1 MESHSTQEQIMKSFL
16 PLSNYVNY
24 QCVHGIL
31 QTIFWE
37 ARGGGRGI
45 NFQINV
51 SGTEGAN

>member
-31 QTIFWE
+31 QTSFE
-37 ARGGGRGI
+37 RQGVEEGG
-45 NFQINV
+45 
-51 SGTEGAN
+51 